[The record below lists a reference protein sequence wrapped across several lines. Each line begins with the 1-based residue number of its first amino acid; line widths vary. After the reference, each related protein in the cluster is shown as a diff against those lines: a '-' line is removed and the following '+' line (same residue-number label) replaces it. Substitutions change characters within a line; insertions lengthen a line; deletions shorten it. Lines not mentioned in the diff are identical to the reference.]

1 MDGGC
6 EDGKPWD
13 KSNIQGLLSNTVL
26 VGPEML
32 GMKVFLSLHVD
43 LERFQFRLSG
53 T

>member
-13 KSNIQGLLSNTVL
+13 KKQHTGTAL

-32 GMKVFLSLHVD
+32 GMKIFLSLHVD